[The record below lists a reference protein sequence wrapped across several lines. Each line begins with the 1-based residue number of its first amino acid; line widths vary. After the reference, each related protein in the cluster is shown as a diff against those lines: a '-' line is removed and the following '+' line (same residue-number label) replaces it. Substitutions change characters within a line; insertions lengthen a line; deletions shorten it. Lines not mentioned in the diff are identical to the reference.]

1 VKRPTR
7 TDVARLAGTSTAVV
21 SYVINDGP
29 RGVSPER
36 RERVLAAMKELG
48 YQPNAIARSLSSART
63 NTIGMIVP
71 NISNGYFAELALA
84 VEEAAMERG
93 LLVFLGNSSELRSRE
108 GSYATSFVSQRVDGV
123 IVVGV
128 DDDSPAVRPL
138 LDAGVPVV
146 ALDRV
151 AAGGRARGISID
163 HQAAAYAATRH
174 LVEHGYRRIWCLTG
188 PAGQSVADQR
198 LDGWAAALRD
208 GGLAPEEQQ
217 VSWAPFS
224 LEGGID
230 GYRSLPITSR
240 DDLTA
245 LFAASDEQARGV
257 ITEAGRRGVVVPRDL
272 AIASVDGTREGTFSN
287 PPLTSVRQP
296 FADLAREAIAALVRR
311 STGPPVILDAQLRL
325 GRSCGCP

>member
-217 VSWAPFS
+217 VCWAPFS

-230 GYRSLPITSR
+230 GYRSLPITSG

-272 AIASVDGTREGTFSN
+272 AIASVDGTREGAFSN